1 MAGRVGPAGL
11 NLLAATEGNNRG
23 VFGSTLAKNG
33 AGLEAPDQIGI
44 IERRYTMLKKMT
56 CKVIKGT
63 HASDRE
69 TMVMIPCECLNAV
82 NEMTRHGFFAPV
94 HWVLSRFPR
103 NPAM

>member
-1 MAGRVGPAGL
+1 MAGRVGLAGL
-11 NLLAATEGNNRG
+11 NLFAATEGHNRG

-44 IERRYTMLKKMT
+44 TERRCAMLKKMT
-56 CKVIKGT
+56 CKVNKGT

-69 TMVMIPCECLNAV
+69 TMVMIPSECLNAV
-82 NEMTRHGFFAPV
+82 NEMARHGGFTPV
-94 HWVLSRFPR
+94 QWVLSRFPR